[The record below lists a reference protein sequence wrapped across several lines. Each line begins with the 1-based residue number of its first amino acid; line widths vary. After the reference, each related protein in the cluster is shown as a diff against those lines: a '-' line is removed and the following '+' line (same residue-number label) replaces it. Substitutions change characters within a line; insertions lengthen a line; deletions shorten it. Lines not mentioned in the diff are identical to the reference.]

1 MKLLLQ
7 ICVNAILLST
17 KVGKREGQVEKL
29 MADWRIILLTALAAF
44 IGSIGQ
50 LEFKRGAD
58 NLQFDIKMLLT
69 NHHLILGVA
78 IYAVS
83 TVLYV
88 YALSK
93 GQLSILYPVIAT
105 SYIWTLLFSKIFLNE
120 QIELTGWIGL
130 FFIMLGITLIATQIG
145 R

>member
-1 MKLLLQ
+1 MGRVKN
-7 ICVNAILLST
+7 VDWKIL
-17 KVGKREGQVEKL
+17 
-29 MADWRIILLTALAAF
+29 LLTALAAF

-58 NLQFDIKMLLT
+58 NLQFDIKLLLT
-69 NHHLILGVA
+69 NYHLIIAVTV
-78 IYAVS
+78 YALS

-93 GQLSILYPVIAT
+93 QNLSILYPIIAT
-105 SYIWTLLFSKIFLNE
+105 SYIWTLIFAKIFLKE
-120 QIELTGWIGL
+120 QVGLTSWTGV
-130 FFIMLGITLIATQIG
+130 FFILLGVTLIATQAG

>member
-1 MKLLLQ
+1 
-7 ICVNAILLST
+7 
-17 KVGKREGQVEKL
+17 
-29 MADWRIILLTALAAF
+29 MADWRIILLTALSAF

-58 NLQFDIKMLLT
+58 NLQFDIKLLLT
-69 NHHLILGVA
+69 NYHLIIA
-78 IYAVS
+78 IAVYCVS

-93 GQLSILYPVIAT
+93 ENLSILYPIVAT
-105 SYIWTLLFSKIFLNE
+105 SYIWTLLFSKIFLKE
-120 QIELTGWIGL
+120 QVGLTGWAGV
-130 FFIMLGITLIATQIG
+130 FFILLGVTLIATQAG

>member
-1 MKLLLQ
+1 MKE
-7 ICVNAILLST
+7 
-17 KVGKREGQVEKL
+17 KGKRV
-29 MADWRIILLTALAAF
+29 DWKIIALTALAAF

-69 NHHLILGVA
+69 NYHLIIAVA
-78 IYAVS
+78 VYCVS

-93 GQLSILYPVIAT
+93 GQLSILYPIIAT
-105 SYIWTLLFSKIFLNE
+105 SYVWTLMFSKIFLKE
-120 QIELTGWIGL
+120 QVGLTSWAGI
-130 FFIMLGITLIATQIG
+130 FFILFGVTLIATQSG

>member
-1 MKLLLQ
+1 
-7 ICVNAILLST
+7 VT
-17 KVGKREGQVEKL
+17 
-29 MADWRIILLTALAAF
+29 DWRIILLTALSAF

-69 NHHLILGVA
+69 NYHLIIAVA
-78 IYAVS
+78 VYCVS

-88 YALSK
+88 YALNK
-93 GQLSILYPVIAT
+93 ENLSILYPIVAT
-105 SYIWTLLFSKIFLNE
+105 SYIWILLFSKIFLKE
-120 QIELTGWIGL
+120 PVGLTSWAGV
-130 FFIMLGITLIATQIG
+130 FFILLGVTLIATQAG

>member
-1 MKLLLQ
+1 MKE
-7 ICVNAILLST
+7 
-17 KVGKREGQVEKL
+17 KGKIV
-29 MADWRIILLTALAAF
+29 DWKIIALTALAAF

-69 NHHLILGVA
+69 NYHLIIAVA
-78 IYAVS
+78 VYCVS

-93 GQLSILYPVIAT
+93 GQLSILYPIIAT
-105 SYIWTLLFSKIFLNE
+105 SYVWTLMFSKIFLKE
-120 QIELTGWIGL
+120 QVGLTSWAGI
-130 FFIMLGITLIATQIG
+130 FFILLGVTLIATQSG